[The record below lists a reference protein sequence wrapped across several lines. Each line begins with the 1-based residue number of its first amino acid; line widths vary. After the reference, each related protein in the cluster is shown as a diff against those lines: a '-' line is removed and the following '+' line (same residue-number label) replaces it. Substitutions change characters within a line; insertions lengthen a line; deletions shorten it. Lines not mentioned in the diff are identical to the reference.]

1 MYRVSG
7 HVQRKTMGGFS
18 LIELMVTLIIVAI
31 LMAVAV
37 PGMTDLY
44 RDARLSTQT
53 DALVS
58 LLNSARLEAVKQRK
72 AMTVCPLAA
81 PATDTACSNSTS
93 DWTKGFGIH
102 DGTSIIQ
109 RVSANRDATVTTTA
123 TSVVFVATFGSTA
136 AAACFALNATGRKQ
150 QRVNVGVSG
159 RVSKKV
165 DATNCS

>member
-1 MYRVSG
+1 MHNRSG
-7 HVQRKTMGGFS
+7 RILRKAIWGFS
-18 LIELMVTLIIVAI
+18 LVELMVTLIIVVI

-53 DALVS
+53 DMLVS

-81 PATDTACSNSTS
+81 PATDTACSNSVD
-93 DWTKGFGIH
+93 DWTKGFGIS
-102 DGTSIIQ
+102 DGASIVQ
-109 RVSANRDATVTTTA
+109 RVSANGDATVTTEA
-123 TSVVFVATFGSTA
+123 ASVVFVATFGSTA
-136 AAACFALNATGRKQ
+136 AAACFTLNATGRKQ

-159 RVSKKV
+159 HISKKV
-165 DATNCS
+165 NATNCS